1 MIKRREFLAG
11 SLGAAMATSVAAAAA
26 RVPENSKVPPQSK
39 DQEDLAAQPC
49 HQVALLCLGRSALA
63 DRARRQSDADV

>member
-1 MIKRREFLAG
+1 MIKRRELLVG
-11 SLGAAMATSVAAAAA
+11 SVGAAVATSVAAAAK
-26 RVPENSKVPPQSK
+26 VPGNSNVPPQSN
-39 DQEDLAAQPC
+39 DQEDLAAQQR